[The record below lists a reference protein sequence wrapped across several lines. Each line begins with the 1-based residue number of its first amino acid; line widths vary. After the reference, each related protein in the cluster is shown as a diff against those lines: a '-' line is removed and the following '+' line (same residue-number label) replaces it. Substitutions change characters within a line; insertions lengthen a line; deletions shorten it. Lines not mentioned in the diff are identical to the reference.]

1 MADRTYKIK
10 IDTDADLSVKSVE
23 DLKGE
28 LRSLEAQFE
37 TVQVGSSEFKR
48 LGNEIKKTRSQLKD
62 IDLQF
67 EGLDK
72 EQRATALVDTFQGL
86 VGAVGAVSSA
96 FIAFGAESGA
106 IEDAEKKLL
115 GVIGVVSGLRDVS
128 NGLIAANKLL
138 GPSFQEAG
146 EAIKG
151 AFTTAT
157 GAVNGFK
164 VALASAGIGIAII
177 AITKLYE
184 RYEELQKQQE
194 ELAKQQAVLNNI
206 SEEGVKLRDSEL
218 EKLAPLIAAVQQ
230 ENISRQDRAKI
241 IKEIQKQYPDYLAN
255 QKADKASIDDIK
267 TATESLIASI
277 SKRAKAQ
284 AALTELGKNFERQ
297 VQIEI
302 ELQKNQN
309 DEIQLRNELFAKGLT
324 PGQVGKQ
331 IESLNNVAKAGK
343 ILLQNE
349 LDVLKSQEQ
358 KIQNYINEE
367 GLVTEVTNAVVK
379 NTGAVKDNG
388 KAAEEVA
395 KKRADALNKEKQSVI
410 DINEAQREL
419 AEEQANDERANIEV
433 KFKNDL
439 ERLKEQ
445 RNKEL
450 EQENLTENAKQNIRD
465 KYTILEYTAQVK
477 RNEDLDALD
486 EANTEK
492 VKTREK
498 ELADLKTTIGDK
510 IAITEQDRR
519 NFEKQQL
526 TQYYDDLIAEAT
538 KFGLDTTALNE
549 AKNKALTKQNED
561 FIDEDKAKQKKYR
574 EELTDLVVNSATSLI
589 GDLKSLN
596 QIFDQDNKEAAKK
609 AFEREKALSIVETI
623 LSTYLAASKAY
634 ASQIIPGDPT
644 SIIRAQIAA
653 GVAIA
658 GGLARLAVIKSQQFN
673 GDEGSGS
680 TGGGTSST
688 GTVGGSNANSTG
700 NVGTVSPFGL
710 QGAGGQNILPQRV
723 APPTIGGAQGQ
734 SATGGPQDV
743 FFGGQLPVIRTY
755 VLAGDVT
762 DAQTANFK
770 LKEKRQF

>member
-1 MADRTYKIK
+1 MADQTIK
-10 IDTDADLSVKSVE
+10 VKVENDADKSIKSIE
-23 DLKGE
+23 DLKLE
-28 LRSLEAQFE
+28 LRALETEFETAQLGTDRFKSLGAQVKAARNNLKDLEA
-37 TVQVGSSEFKR
+37 S
-48 LGNEIKKTRSQLKD
+48 
-62 IDLQF
+62 F

-72 EQRATALVDTFQGL
+72 EQRATALVDTFNGL
-86 VGAVGAVSSA
+86 TGAVGAVSSA
-96 FIAFGAESGA
+96 FIAFGAEAGA

-128 NGLIAANKLL
+128 NGLVAANKLL
-138 GPSFQEAG
+138 GPSFEAAG
-146 EAIKG
+146 ESIKA
-151 AFTTAT
+151 AFTGGTA
-157 GAVNGFK
+157 AVNGFK

-206 SEEGVKLRDSEL
+206 SEESVKLRDNEL
-218 EKLAPLIAAVQQ
+218 EKIAPLIAAVQQ
-230 ENISRQDRAKI
+230 ENISRQDRVKI

-267 TATESLIASI
+267 TANETLIASI
-277 SKRAKAQ
+277 AKRAKAQ
-284 AALTELGKNFERQ
+284 AALTELGKVYERQ

-302 ELQKNQN
+302 QLQKNQN
-309 DEIQLRNELFAKGLT
+309 DEIQQRNDLFAKGLS
-324 PGQVGKQ
+324 PAEVDKQ
-331 IESLNNVAKAGK
+331 IKSLNNVREGGRK
-343 ILLQNE
+343 ILQNE
-349 LDVLKSQEQ
+349 LDVLKAQEQ

-388 KAAEEVA
+388 KAAEEAA

-410 DINEAQREL
+410 DINEARRQL

-445 RNKEL
+445 RDKEL

-465 KYTILEYTAQVK
+465 KYAILEYTAQVK

-486 EANTEK
+486 EANKEK

-510 IAITEQDRR
+510 TAITEQERR

-538 KFGLDTTALNE
+538 KYGLDITALNE
-549 AKNKALTKQNED
+549 AKNKALKKQEET
-561 FIDEDKAKQKKYR
+561 FVKEDKARRLEVQ
-574 EELTDLVVNSATSLI
+574 EFAINSATSLI

-596 QIFDQDNKEAAKK
+596 QIYDKDNEEAAKK

-644 SIIRAQIAA
+644 SVIRAQVAA
-653 GVAIA
+653 GVAIV
-658 GGLARLAVIKSQQFN
+658 GGLARLAVIKSQTFD
-673 GDEGSGS
+673 GGGS
-680 TGGGTSST
+680 TGGGAGAVASSQGSVSGGGNILNPFST
-688 GTVGGSNANSTG
+688 QGGGT
-700 NVGTVSPFGL
+700 
-710 QGAGGQNILPQRV
+710 NILPPRL
-723 APPTIGGAQGQ
+723 APPSG
-734 SATGGPQDV
+734 
-743 FFGGQLPVIRTY
+743 GGQQGTQIGNQQQSVDNVPIVKAY

-762 DAQTANFK
+762 DAQVAEAKINQKRK
-770 LKEKRQF
+770 L